1 MEKTSLTLLLLAG
14 LCQSASCLME
24 FNFYVEALK
33 SWADAQNYCRQNY
46 KNMSSVESEE
56 ELQQLLL
63 AARGTT
69 MDSAWIGL
77 YSETPNWQWS
87 SGEPVDFFSWRR
99 RCYCAIVNQ
108 QGFWDDK
115 NCFETHPFMCYD
127 ESPNNNQSYTM
138 INDIKNWPDARQYCR
153 SHHTDLVTIDSR
165 TENEALVQIAGGS
178 VFWVGLYNEP
188 WYWSDGSNTRFWKW
202 GAGEPNGCQYG
213 HNCFSFDNNGFY
225 DQDCHANL
233 HFWCCKDNGGK
244 TLSTECIHSTQ
255 YNSPTL
261 NQSFAYQFCWRMK
274 KNLISIHSLEEYTMF
289 NGMAQ
294 TVHNSWSGLHHGME
308 SWQWVNNNSLSFS
321 NWNTLRF
328 CAKMDWEG
336 YWWDVEC
343 DAKLYFMCYTE
354 TSNLTQL
361 YTLINEART
370 WAEARTYCREHHT
383 DLVTVHNQSVN
394 QAVTQRTVITFFWIG
409 LFNEPWKWSDG
420 SNSMFRKWKIH
431 QPDNLNGQEACVDL
445 ILNGIDYGTWEDQ
458 NCNNGKA
465 FFCADDVR
473 EMILVQ
479 ENKTWEEALDYC
491 RDNYTDLTS
500 VVSEREHI
508 ISAMQTAG
516 AQTDHV
522 WLGLRQSLTSGSWFW
537 VNREPMGFNKWAAG
551 GQHQCP
557 KPSYCGAISTKDHL
571 WRDRPCGLKL
581 NFICYRD

>member
-1 MEKTSLTLLLLAG
+1 MACHWFAPFSSSAG

-233 HFWCCKDNGGK
+233 HFWCCK
-244 TLSTECIHSTQ
+244 
-255 YNSPTL
+255 
-261 NQSFAYQFCWRMK
+261 
-274 KNLISIHSLEEYTMF
+274 
-289 NGMAQ
+289 
-294 TVHNSWSGLHHGME
+294 
-308 SWQWVNNNSLSFS
+308 
-321 NWNTLRF
+321 
-328 CAKMDWEG
+328 
-336 YWWDVEC
+336 
-343 DAKLYFMCYTE
+343 E

-361 YTLINEART
+361 YTPINEART

-394 QAVTQRTVITFFWIG
+394 QAVTQRTVNTFFWIG

-581 NFICYRD
+581 NFICYRGNRSLHTHQHYTAIWNLRNTDAQ